1 MRVSLKNTLRKFDEE
16 ILSQNLDLFKIA
28 DMRSGKKNDDGYR
41 GIHLYYQKTNR
52 HYPIEIQIN
61 SKCDREL
68 NDWLHIY
75 LYKHTKNNSLGVI
88 LRKKYNNNEIQN
100 EEAFKEELKDVLYSS
115 KEI

>member
-88 LRKKYNNNEIQN
+88 LRKSIITMKYKMKRRLRRN
-100 EEAFKEELKDVLYSS
+100 
-115 KEI
+115 